1 MNLNEILTM
10 VAAHIKADPK
20 TLIAFAE
27 EDTIGGYHVDESLRV
42 FPQGS
47 LWEVEG
53 KMLYALI
60 RWLKPDVV
68 AEIGGWVGCSASHL
82 AAAVKANGSGKVI
95 SVDSGEGGQEH
106 GRLLL
111 PELREWVTF
120 VQADGRDWLASQP
133 DGSIGLLFEDA
144 DHSTQLTA
152 DISKL
157 AVKKIQPAGY
167 YLNHDAAHDFA
178 VVGGGMK
185 VPSPVGR
192 AVRDGLDIAKVYFRT
207 YLAEPSDCGLALS
220 VMPGVPMTT
229 ANAEPVV
236 DYGIAPIE
244 TPKPKRTRK

>member
-1 MNLNEILTM
+1 MKLEQTLTM
-10 VAAHIKADPK
+10 IAVHIKADAQA
-20 TLIAFAE
+20 LIAYAE
-27 EDTIGGYHVDESLRV
+27 EDTLGGYDVDESNRK

-53 KMLYALI
+53 KTLYALV

-68 AEIGGWVGCSASHL
+68 VEIGGWAGCSASHL
-82 AAAVKANGSGKVI
+82 ALAVQANGGGRVI

-106 GRLLL
+106 GYLLT
-111 PELREWVTF
+111 PELRPYVTL
-120 VQADGRDWLASQP
+120 VKADGRDWLRAQA
-133 DGSIGLLFEDA
+133 DHSIGLLFEDA
-144 DHSTQLTA
+144 DHSTALTA
-152 DISKL
+152 AISKL
-157 AVKKIQPAGY
+157 ALEKVMPGGY

-185 VPSPVGR
+185 VASPVGR
-192 AVRDGLDIAKVYFRT
+192 EVRDGLDIAKVYFRT

-220 VMPGVPMTT
+220 VMPGVPMTK
-229 ANAEPVV
+229 AILEPVV